1 MLSHH
6 VLQEAWAIHLQGFGP
21 KDREEWQCFN
31 AETQPSFWTSPPL
44 RLEPGIML
52 GSCAKIWEV
61 CCSFMQKFPSGARCL
76 AGQSGFQ
83 AALGGGLLRQFFC
96 LPFPGIFPE
105 WGGNSFA
112 FVKFPLSVRL
122 LRKDFLEILC
132 AQSPDFSS
140 E

>member
-1 MLSHH
+1 
-6 VLQEAWAIHLQGFGP
+6 
-21 KDREEWQCFN
+21 
-31 AETQPSFWTSPPL
+31 
-44 RLEPGIML
+44 ML
-52 GSCAKIWEV
+52 GSCAKSWEV
-61 CCSFMQKFPSGARCL
+61 CCSFMHKFPSGARCL

-122 LRKDFLEILC
+122 LRKDFLRSCVPNPLIFQVNRIGSC
-132 AQSPDFSS
+132 VIVPFSDYVQKGS
-140 E
+140 RVLSG